1 MDRLFLLFFA
11 LGSKKLTF
19 TPNFTTMG
27 NKWIATGAFLMAL
40 AVALGALGAH
50 TLRGQISETLLE
62 SYKTAVL
69 YHIVHALALVLVG
82 LVAQQRGKALNVTGY
97 LFLAGIV
104 FFSGSIYLLSTHE
117 ISGLNLKFLGPVT
130 PLGGLLFMA
139 GWVVLGISA
148 LRRK

>member
-1 MDRLFLLFFA
+1 
-11 LGSKKLTF
+11 
-19 TPNFTTMG
+19 MG

-62 SYKTAVL
+62 SYKTGVL
-69 YHIVHALALVLVG
+69 YHIVHALALVLTG
-82 LVAQQRGKALNVTGY
+82 IVARQNGAKMNAAGY
-97 LFLAGIV
+97 LFLTGIV

-117 ISGLNLKFLGPVT
+117 ISGMELKFLGPVT
-130 PLGGLLFMA
+130 PIGGLLFMA

-148 LRRK
+148 LQKK